1 MLVRIIGIPERTCS
15 HFLNFEEEEKMM
27 IEQQGLNPLQR
38 LKDTLEVAQ
47 KNTEKILTKLQRFES
62 HLTDLDH
69 QLRLKHLTSKLF
81 YSSMSF

>member
-1 MLVRIIGIPERTCS
+1 MMKIPERKYS
-15 HFLNFEEEEKMM
+15 HFLNFEEVM

-69 QLRLKHLTSKLF
+69 QLR
-81 YSSMSF
+81 

>member
-1 MLVRIIGIPERTCS
+1 
-15 HFLNFEEEEKMM
+15 MM
-27 IEQQGLNPLQR
+27 IEQQGSNPLQR

-69 QLRLKHLTSKLF
+69 QLR
-81 YSSMSF
+81 

>member
-1 MLVRIIGIPERTCS
+1 MMLE
-15 HFLNFEEEEKMM
+15 
-27 IEQQGLNPLQR
+27 QGLNPLQR

-69 QLRLKHLTSKLF
+69 QLR
-81 YSSMSF
+81 